1 VKSPLSSFAVL
12 LLAGVLG
19 VISGCGSS
27 PIARFYTLKPDAAPA
42 SAEDAV
48 ALRVVVNPVTI
59 PDLVD
64 RPQIVTRGAGNQVQ
78 LDEFARWGEPLKG
91 DIARVIA
98 ANLGALLGSERVS
111 VFDSGSDVPPVWRVR
126 VDVMRFD
133 SMPGDAVTVDA
144 QWTVWPPKK
153 TTPVLGHSLEHEP
166 VQGQG
171 YDAVV
176 AAHDRALAAVSRD
189 IASAIRTSQAQ

>member
-1 VKSPLSSFAVL
+1 MKRILSFLAFIL
-12 LLAGVLG
+12 AAGVLG
-19 VISGCGSS
+19 GCGSS
-27 PIARFYTLKPDAAPA
+27 PTARFYTLNPDASLT
-42 SAEDAV
+42 SAENSV
-48 ALRVVVNPVTI
+48 PLRVVVNPVTI

-64 RPQIVTRGAGNQVQ
+64 RPQIVTRGAGNQVS
-78 LDEFARWGEPLKG
+78 LDEFARWAGPLKG

-98 ANLGALLGSERVS
+98 ADLGALLGSERVS

-133 SMPGDAVTVDA
+133 SMQGTAVTVEA
-144 QWTVWPPKK
+144 QWTVWPPEKGA
-153 TTPVLGHSLEHEP
+153 PVLGRSLEREP

-171 YDAVV
+171 YDALV

-189 IASAIRTSQAQ
+189 IASAIRTSLSQ

>member
-1 VKSPLSSFAVL
+1 MPLH
-12 LLAGVLG
+12 
-19 VISGCGSS
+19 
-27 PIARFYTLKPDAAPA
+27 
-42 SAEDAV
+42 
-48 ALRVVVNPVTI
+48 VVVSPVTI

-64 RPQIVTRGAGNQVQ
+64 RPQIVTRGPGNQVS
-78 LDEFARWGEPLKG
+78 LDEFERWGEPLKS

-98 ANLGALLGSERVS
+98 ADLGALLGSERVS
-111 VFDSGSDVPPVWRVR
+111 VFESGSSVPPVWRVR

-153 TTPVLGHSLEHEP
+153 SAPVLGHSLEHEP

-171 YDAVV
+171 YDALI

-189 IASAIRTSQAQ
+189 IASAIRTSLAQ

>member
-1 VKSPLSSFAVL
+1 MKRALSFLAL
-12 LLAGVLG
+12 LPWTIAGVLG
-19 VISGCGSS
+19 GCSHS
-27 PIARFYTLKPDAAPA
+27 PVARFYTLEPDGALTVA
-42 SAEDAV
+42 SDAV
-48 ALRVVVNPVTI
+48 PLHVVVSPVTI

-64 RPQIVTRGAGNQVQ
+64 RPQMVTRGAGNQVS
-78 LDEFARWGEPLKG
+78 LDEYARWGGSLKV

-98 ANLGALLGSERVS
+98 ADLGILLGSERIS
-111 VFDSGSDVPPVWRVR
+111 VFDTGADVPPVWRVR

-153 TTPVLGHSLEHEP
+153 TLPVVGRSLEHEP
-166 VQGQG
+166 VRGPG

-189 IASAIRTSQAQ
+189 IASAIRRSLAQ

>member
-1 VKSPLSSFAVL
+1 MKRSLSFLAVL
-12 LLAGVLG
+12 LLALAGVLG
-19 VISGCGSS
+19 GCGSS
-27 PIARFYTLKPDAAPA
+27 PVSRFYTLKPDATLA
-42 SAEDAV
+42 SDASSMP
-48 ALRVVVNPVTI
+48 LHVVVNPVTI

-64 RPQIVTRGAGNQVQ
+64 RPQIVTGAAGNQVSI
-78 LDEFARWGEPLKG
+78 DEFDRWAEPLKG

-98 ANLGALLGSERVS
+98 ADLGALLGSERVT
-111 VFDSGSDVPPVWRVR
+111 VFDTGADVSSVWHVR

-133 SMPGDAVTVDA
+133 SMPGDAVTVEA
-144 QWTVWPPKK
+144 QWAVWPPKNPA
-153 TTPVLGHSLEHEP
+153 PVWGHSLEHEP

-189 IASAIRTSQAQ
+189 IASAIRTNLAQ

>member
-1 VKSPLSSFAVL
+1 MKRSPCSVAVL
-12 LLAGVLG
+12 LLALAGGLA
-19 VISGCGSS
+19 GCGSS
-27 PIARFYTLKPDAAPA
+27 PIARFYTLKPDATLTSA
-42 SAEDAV
+42 SDAV
-48 ALRVVVNPVTI
+48 PLHVVVNPVTI

-64 RPQIVTRGAGNQVQ
+64 RPQIVTQGAGNQVS

-98 ANLGALLGSERVS
+98 ADLGVLLGSQRVS
-111 VFDSGSDVPPVWRVR
+111 VFDTGPDFSSAWHVR

-144 QWTVWPPKK
+144 QWTVWPPKQSS
-153 TTPVLGHSLEHEP
+153 PVTGHSLEHEP

-189 IASAIRTSQAQ
+189 IASAIRTSLAQ

>member
-1 VKSPLSSFAVL
+1 MLV
-12 LLAGVLG
+12 AGMLG
-19 VISGCGSS
+19 GCGSS
-27 PIARFYTLKPDAAPA
+27 PNARFYTLKPDATLT
-42 SAEDAV
+42 SAENSV
-48 ALRVVVNPVTI
+48 PLQVVVNPVTI

-64 RPQIVTRGAGNQVQ
+64 RPQIVTQGAGNQVS
-78 LDEFARWGEPLKG
+78 LDEFARWAEPLKG

-126 VDVMRFD
+126 VDVVRFD
-133 SMPGDAVTVDA
+133 SMPGDSVTVDA

-153 TTPVLGHSLEHEP
+153 NAPVMGSSLEHEP
-166 VQGQG
+166 VKGQG
-171 YDAVV
+171 YDALV

-189 IASAIRTSQAQ
+189 IASAIRTSLKAASR

>member
-1 VKSPLSSFAVL
+1 VKTSLSCFAVL
-12 LLAGVLG
+12 LLAAVLG
-19 VISGCGSS
+19 GCGSS
-27 PIARFYTLKPDAAPA
+27 PIAHFYTLKPDATLT
-42 SAEDAV
+42 SAADPTP
-48 ALRVVVNPVTI
+48 LHVVVNPVTI

-64 RPQIVTRGAGNQVQ
+64 RPQIVTRGTGNQVS
-78 LDEFARWGEPLKG
+78 LDEFDRWGEPLKS

-98 ANLGALLGSERVS
+98 ANLGTLLGSERVS

-133 SMPGDAVTVDA
+133 TMPGDAVTVDA

-153 TTPVLGHSLEHEP
+153 TTPVMGHSLEHEP

-189 IASAIRTSQAQ
+189 IASAIRTSQTQ